1 MGFWGE
7 FSQVLG
13 GTLYCKVFS
22 FFRFGDR
29 KCRFRDIAI
38 RAILRKIARIAISR
52 KRHFRSPKRKNENT
66 LQYKVPPKTWENSP
80 QKPILAIRK
89 WFFGHCYVQKYFF
102 LTRTP
107 TKYLNSYI
115 FWTGSSRRFWK
126 GRTLVWDSQL
136 HLGCLQHHCAQIKVW
151 SSIVSHQPPRSN
163 LPIDIQIK
171 DELQQIENW
180 TPASDKTIESST
192 S

>member
-1 MGFWGE
+1 MGLEG
-7 FSQVLG
+7 
-13 GTLYCKVFS
+13 
-22 FFRFGDR
+22 
-29 KCRFRDIAI
+29 RDFTYNE
-38 RAILRKIARIAISR
+38 RITISR

-136 HLGCLQHHCAQIKVW
+136 HLGCLQHHCGECRCSMFQCILCKVQSLSARVGAQHEVITAKLY
-151 SSIVSHQPPRSN
+151 I
-163 LPIDIQIK
+163 I
-171 DELQQIENW
+171 
-180 TPASDKTIESST
+180 T
-192 S
+192 

>member
-1 MGFWGE
+1 M
-7 FSQVLG
+7 
-13 GTLYCKVFS
+13 LYIWIFLICFT
-22 FFRFGDR
+22 FFIF
-29 KCRFRDIAI
+29 
-38 RAILRKIARIAISR
+38 ILRIDLTFLRKNARNAISWQ
-52 KRHFRSPKRKNENT
+52 RHFRSPKRKNENT

-136 HLGCLQHHCAQIKVW
+136 HLGCLQHHCETFVLNWRVHLKV
-151 SSIVSHQPPRSN
+151 N
-163 LPIDIQIK
+163 F
-171 DELQQIENW
+171 NN
-180 TPASDKTIESST
+180 
-192 S
+192 

>member
-1 MGFWGE
+1 MLFHHLPLSDGIGSVINPVRCYILITYPRPFYHPNHSGAEGILGE
-7 FSQVLG
+7 VVSP
-13 GTLYCKVFS
+13 
-22 FFRFGDR
+22 
-29 KCRFRDIAI
+29 I
-38 RAILRKIARIAISR
+38 RKIARIAISR

-115 FWTGSSRRFWK
+115 F
-126 GRTLVWDSQL
+126 
-136 HLGCLQHHCAQIKVW
+136 
-151 SSIVSHQPPRSN
+151 
-163 LPIDIQIK
+163 
-171 DELQQIENW
+171 
-180 TPASDKTIESST
+180 
-192 S
+192 